1 MRAALVPLL
10 FGIGAFGL
18 SAAAVAKILG
28 ADIRYVGFEE
38 PQWFAAVALPLVAL
52 LVRAFIANRP
62 ATLLF
67 SRTQTL
73 RRIGGGLLARLADLP
88 DGLRFAAALW
98 LVVAMARPTSSR
110 LSDHISQKGI
120 DIAIALDMSGSM
132 RESDMSPNRLE
143 VAKAVIDAFIE
154 RRRHDRV
161 ALVAFGSEATTVA
174 PLTLDHDILR
184 ALLGRMSIGVIDGNS
199 TAIGA
204 GLGLALNRLAE
215 SDAESKVIVL
225 LTDGVQ
231 SADGVDP
238 DAVAQEAAE
247 RGVIVYT
254 VLMGRQ
260 DAEQIGAKAVDPAQ
274 LERIASATGGF
285 AYTAEDRETLE
296 TSFLDLLDKLKRSE
310 IESTEI
316 RAELFFWALW
326 PAFLLLLLDI
336 VLRNGR
342 LRRFP

>member
-1 MRAALVPLL
+1 MKAALTPLLFALGAFGASLAVVAAWLGADLRYVGFEQPLWFLAALVPL
-10 FGIGAFGL
+10 
-18 SAAAVAKILG
+18 
-28 ADIRYVGFEE
+28 
-38 PQWFAAVALPLVAL
+38 VAL
-52 LVRAFIANRP
+52 LLRAFFVRRP
-62 ATLLF
+62 ATLRF
-67 SRTQTL
+67 SRVATL
-73 RRIGGGLLARLADLP
+73 RRIGGGPLARLAELP
-88 DGLRFAAALW
+88 DGLRIAAIAW

-110 LSDHISQKGI
+110 LSDHVSQEGI

-154 RRRHDRV
+154 RRRRDRV

-174 PLTLDHDILR
+174 PLTLDHGILR
-184 ALLGRMSIGVIDGNS
+184 ALLERMSIGVIDGNS

-215 SDAESKVIVL
+215 SDAESKVVVL

-247 RGVIVYT
+247 RGVIIYT

-260 DAEQIGAKAVDPAQ
+260 DAADIGAKAVDPAQ
-274 LERIASATGGF
+274 LERISSATGGF

-296 TSFLDLLDKLKRSE
+296 TSFLDLLDKLERSE
-310 IESTEI
+310 VESTEV

-336 VLRNGR
+336 GLRNGR